1 MNTRTSCSYFLIVG
15 TSWPEQHLNAQY
27 DSSSSLLRCWLSNWA
42 RTLDYEYANFI
53 SELSKSCIDS
63 DSSFHSIKCLVD
75 EVFAERTGGTQV
87 KLSKRF
93 HPMTKDEFGVMSA
106 ECCLLGS
113 DYIGLG
119 SHLGVRSSISC
130 GPDTRCESQLEGR
143 RLTSAHS
150 APSHSN
156 QRDCQGRGKFDELA
170 SWRFLCQCGC
180 RSAVIATS
188 SSYQKWVAFK
198 LTRHVPAFPGKFTM
212 YLAAMIEVCEYR
224 DAYCSRFLEDR
235 GHVGNLRIKES

>member
-106 ECCLLGS
+106 ECCYSGWTILVWVHILRC
-113 DYIGLG
+113 
-119 SHLGVRSSISC
+119 GVRFHVVPIHVVSRSLKA
-130 GPDTRCESQLEGR
+130 GDSQALI
-143 RLTSAHS
+143 AH
-150 APSHSN
+150 H
-156 QRDCQGRGKFDELA
+156 RI
-170 SWRFLCQCGC
+170 RF
-180 RSAVIATS
+180 REIASAVENSTSLLVGDSPATVVVEAQS
-188 SSYQKWVAFK
+188 SQPPVA
-198 LTRHVPAFPGKFTM
+198 TRN
-212 YLAAMIEVCEYR
+212 E
-224 DAYCSRFLEDR
+224 
-235 GHVGNLRIKES
+235 LRSN